1 MTTYSKPLLAT
12 DIERILK
19 SLLKGEHS
27 SLSIEFNPHA
37 CNYIDAVGANKHH
50 AFDHV
55 VWASD
60 EDRVLALNGNSV
72 WILQWYQDS
81 PVAFMAIAA
90 SSLEKLLAATLC
102 KAESEAS

>member
-1 MTTYSKPLLAT
+1 MTSKSKPLCAA
-12 DIERILK
+12 DIELALR
-19 SLLKGEHS
+19 SLISGEHS
-27 SLSIEFNPHA
+27 SLSLEFNPHA

-55 VWASD
+55 AWVSD

-102 KAESEAS
+102 KAEREVP